1 MGRNIF
7 ACMKTNFFPLR
18 NSFYT
23 KLEEVFVFPDFSL
36 IFVVNVKATIFKERT
51 SPWAY
56 ITNNGLVTE
65 CDEIDQ
71 NIMNVLKKEVET
83 AVFNIDIK
91 AAITKFLKVQKM
103 NHISIFHIRIV
114 QKYTFKLLLIHLEK
128 IVTLFS

>member
-1 MGRNIF
+1 M
-7 ACMKTNFFPLR
+7 
-18 NSFYT
+18 

-91 AAITKFLKVQKM
+91 AAISKFLKVQKM
-103 NHISIFHIRIV
+103 NQILIFHIRIA

>member
-18 NSFYT
+18 NSFYM

-56 ITNNGLVTE
+56 ITNNGLVAE

-71 NIMNVLKKEVET
+71 NIMNVLKKEVEA

-91 AAITKFLKVQKM
+91 AAISKFLKVQKM
-103 NHISIFHIRIV
+103 NQILIFHIRIA

>member
-7 ACMKTNFFPLR
+7 ACMKKNFFPLR
-18 NSFYT
+18 NSFYM

-36 IFVVNVKATIFKERT
+36 SFVVNVRATIFKERT

-56 ITNNGLVTE
+56 ITNNGLVAE

-71 NIMNVLKKEVET
+71 NIINVLKKEVET

-91 AAITKFLKVQKM
+91 AAISKFLKVQKM
-103 NHISIFHIRIV
+103 NQILIFHIRIA